1 MTRVVGG
8 VGALEAS
15 WPWIVSIQ
23 HPGLG
28 HWCGGSLITADWVL
42 TAAHCFDKLESL
54 KARQLLDRW
63 LGFHHCKR
71 GSCGLR
77 APQPDYSSTT
87 YSTGNEAYDYG
98 MTRVV
103 GGVGALEASWPWI
116 VSIQHPGLGHW
127 CGGSLI
133 TADWVLTAAH
143 CFDKLDDISMLYVVL
158 GATEFTQPGPG
169 AVVRNVKQVVVHPYY
184 RRADF
189 SYDIALL
196 QLDGSVQCSAYIQLA
211 CLADPALEV
220 SKLDNCWIAGWGS
233 TTARAQ
239 GSSGRLQE
247 AKVQLINSQLCNST
261 AWYAGQVHPYNLCA
275 GYPQGTIDTC
285 QGDSGGPLMCKDN
298 TAEYWWVVGLT
309 SWGEGCARPKRPG
322 IYTSTRHFYH
332 WIDYNI
338 RAFHTAERAS

>member
-1 MTRVVGG
+1 MGWRKPSGPVDEDLV
-8 VGALEAS
+8 LQC
-15 WPWIVSIQ
+15 PILPQIVQ
-23 HPGLG
+23 
-28 HWCGGSLITADWVL
+28 
-42 TAAHCFDKLESL
+42 
-54 KARQLLDRW
+54 RQLLSQAQKSKLLQYKLSIPTNGR
-63 LGFHHCKR
+63 K

-196 QLDGSVQCSAYIQLA
+196 QLDGSVQCSTYIQLA